1 MEVWRPLWAL
11 SRPNGPAGTL
21 SYFGGLPTGLPAA
34 AWPQC
39 GECGTAMTLLLQLA
53 AGPWLP
59 RIPSGHALL
68 VFKCESDDVC
78 DFWEPDEIANRCL
91 LLPVS
96 AGSSETAAPTATGAE
111 PSRVL
116 PQLWVQAWESD
127 EDGISA
133 EVADQLTD
141 PDRFW
146 DVPEHVSFGHGFASE
161 HLTKAG
167 GAPYWTGQ
175 GPSEDAPLPR
185 RLLVQLDNW
194 IALTDSA
201 AAIADSP
208 AGRDPLT
215 TVSGQSVSAANFMS
229 DGIAYVFDTTPDAP
243 LPTPRLVINR

>member
-1 MEVWRPLWAL
+1 
-11 SRPNGPAGTL
+11 
-21 SYFGGLPTGLPAA
+21 
-34 AWPQC
+34 
-39 GECGTAMTLLLQLA
+39 MTLLLQLA
-53 AGPWLP
+53 AGTWLP

-96 AGSSETAAPTATGAE
+96 AGSSETAAPTTTGAE
-111 PSRVL
+111 PSRIL

-133 EVADQLTD
+133 DVADQLTD

-146 DVPEHVSFGHGFASE
+146 DVHEHVSFGHGFASE
-161 HLTKAG
+161 HLTK
-167 GAPYWTGQ
+167 
-175 GPSEDAPLPR
+175 
-185 RLLVQLDNW
+185 
-194 IALTDSA
+194 
-201 AAIADSP
+201 

-243 LPTPRLVINR
+243 LTTPRLVINR

>member
-1 MEVWRPLWAL
+1 
-11 SRPNGPAGTL
+11 
-21 SYFGGLPTGLPAA
+21 
-34 AWPQC
+34 
-39 GECGTAMTLLLQLA
+39 MTLLLQLS

-59 RIPSGHALL
+59 RIPAEHALL

-78 DFWEPDEIANRCL
+78 DFWEPDEVANRCMI
-91 LLPVS
+91 LPVAEAS
-96 AGSSETAAPTATGAE
+96 GYTAAPTVGGTE

-116 PQLWVQAWESD
+116 PQLWVYEWESS

-146 DVPEHVSFGHGFASE
+146 DVPESVSFAHGFASE

-175 GPSEDAPLPR
+175 GPSDEPQLPR
-185 RLLVQLDNW
+185 QLLLQLDNW
-194 IALTDSA
+194 ITVSDPA
-201 AAIADSP
+201 AAVADSP

-215 TVSGQSVSAANFMS
+215 SVSGQSVSAANFMS
-229 DGIAYVFDTTPDAP
+229 DGIAYLFDVTPDAP
-243 LPTPRLVINR
+243 LATPRLVINR